1 MGKSLKQLI
10 LDEINKGKRGY
21 AEEIAKISGSYSSG
35 SNLKKVLINPDKEFD
50 NLNGLIK
57 IVKYL
62 FGDDEKKLM
71 EQYSKEID
79 PNNKCARHM
88 LEYLSVSRQ
97 LDSLK
102 RLIDKMLECKN
113 KESREW
119 AKMYSILHEWQ
130 TDFYGIDFLDVLN
143 RLNEIKT
150 NIPELITLIDIT
162 RCNCFYKN
170 KVYRVSF
177 ELSHSI
183 SRSLDYIKDDYIKS
197 SYSVRYNEI
206 MSYLALRVFNDH
218 DKARI
223 HAQSVLD
230 YNVGKSLNAYAY
242 YILGCSYLF
251 TEYDKSKEYLKESAK
266 IYIDLNRIDA
276 ADNVKEEIE
285 LLDIVWDK
293 DIFSVY
299 YSREYKYYWLTRNNK
314 VINVELET
322 LNLEEQFYLLIK
334 GMKENNIDL
343 ILQSLIMF
351 VKKGDLFLAN
361 LPKLE
366 LLKRGY
372 NKDIIQSLL
381 EFYVS

>member
-1 MGKSLKQLI
+1 
-10 LDEINKGKRGY
+10 
-21 AEEIAKISGSYSSG
+21 
-35 SNLKKVLINPDKEFD
+35 
-50 NLNGLIK
+50 
-57 IVKYL
+57 
-62 FGDDEKKLM
+62 
-71 EQYSKEID
+71 
-79 PNNKCARHM
+79 
-88 LEYLSVSRQ
+88 
-97 LDSLK
+97 
-102 RLIDKMLECKN
+102 
-113 KESREW
+113 
-119 AKMYSILHEWQ
+119 
-130 TDFYGIDFLDVLN
+130 
-143 RLNEIKT
+143 
-150 NIPELITLIDIT
+150 
-162 RCNCFYKN
+162 
-170 KVYRVSF
+170 
-177 ELSHSI
+177 
-183 SRSLDYIKDDYIKS
+183 
-197 SYSVRYNEI
+197 
-206 MSYLALRVFNDH
+206 MSYLSLRVFNDH